1 MEESLRYSPE
11 ILERLVAEV
20 GRTQFRYRAARS
32 ATLKAQQ
39 HFDRNPFDGAALR
52 HALVKETGRLREY
65 TAAIVALSSYR
76 INGDGPAD
84 SRNFGAL

>member
-1 MEESLRYSPE
+1 LSGSTD

-20 GRTQFRYRAARS
+20 GRTRFRYRAARR

-39 HFDRNPFDGAALR
+39 IVDRNPFDGAAFRL
-52 HALVKETGRLREY
+52 ALVEETRRLREY

-76 INGDGPAD
+76 INGDGNTDPR
-84 SRNFGAL
+84 SFGLL